1 MTASHPS
8 SVDRPAHSSPV
19 SIRLT
24 DEERGLLK
32 RKAGSKPLATYAREQ
47 LVGEVQARRKPVRK
61 TPEID
66 KVLLAQI
73 LGVLGKS
80 ELAQTLCLL
89 AVAAES
95 GSAILDDETDAQVKE
110 ACADIRDIRL
120 ILIKALGLRPSSC
133 AKASED

>member
-1 MTASHPS
+1 MTASRPS
-8 SVDRPAHSSPV
+8 SANKPTYPSPL

-24 DEERGLLK
+24 NEERALLK

-47 LVGEVQARRKPVRK
+47 LVGEAQTPRNPVRK

-80 ELAQTLCLL
+80 ELAQALCLL

-95 GSAILDDETDAQVKE
+95 GSAVLGEDTDAQVKE

-120 ILIKALGLRPSSC
+120 ILIKALGLRP
-133 AKASED
+133 

>member
-1 MTASHPS
+1 MTASPPTVLSKPKHPS
-8 SVDRPAHSSPV
+8 PL

-24 DEERGLLK
+24 DEERALLM
-32 RKAGSKPLATYAREQ
+32 RKAGQKPLATYAREQ
-47 LVGEVQARRKPVRK
+47 LVGEVLSKRKAVK
-61 TPEID
+61 KAPEID

-80 ELAQTLCLL
+80 ELASALCLL

-95 GSAILDDETDAQVKE
+95 GSIVLNEETDAQVKD

-120 ILIKALGLRPSSC
+120 ILIKALGLRP
-133 AKASED
+133 

>member
-1 MTASHPS
+1 MTASHSTSTSKPKHPS
-8 SVDRPAHSSPV
+8 PL

-24 DEERGLLK
+24 EAERAVLK
-32 RKAGSKPLATYAREQ
+32 RKAGNKPLATYAREQ
-47 LVGEVQARRKPVRK
+47 LIGEALSRRKTVK
-61 TPEID
+61 KSPELD

-80 ELAQTLCLL
+80 ELAKALCLL

-120 ILIKALGLRPSSC
+120 ILIRALGLRSSPC
-133 AKASED
+133 AKASGD